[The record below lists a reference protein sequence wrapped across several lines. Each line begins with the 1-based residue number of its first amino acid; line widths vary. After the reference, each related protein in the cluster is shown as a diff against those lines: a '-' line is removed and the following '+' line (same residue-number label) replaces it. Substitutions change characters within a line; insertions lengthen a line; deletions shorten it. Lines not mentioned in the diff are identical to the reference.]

1 MNTFEFYKYIYD
13 RELNRRSKLDE
24 SINPIVGIISLLVA
38 FLSYF
43 FTYNEYYKI
52 IECNLIIW
60 VFIISI
66 ISCIAISIIFLV
78 KSYNNYLRGFD
89 YPNIAYLNLIRTYE
103 TKTLPEY
110 NSKVN
115 ESEKIDFENDLI
127 DRLVRI
133 ADENTKIND
142 NRSYS
147 MYIAKTFVII
157 ALTLLFLTTIII
169 ITKNSQLC

>member
-38 FLSYF
+38 YLSYF
-43 FTYNEYYKI
+43 FTNKEYSII
-52 IECNLIIW
+52 IECNIIIW
-60 VFIISI
+60 TFITLI
-66 ISCIAISIIFLV
+66 ISCVAISIVFLV

-89 YPNIAYLNLIRTYE
+89 YPNIAYLKLIRTFE
-103 TKTLPEY
+103 TQTLPEY
-110 NSKVN
+110 NSKVST
-115 ESEKIDFENDLI
+115 SEKIEFENDLI

-142 NRSYS
+142 TRAYS
-147 MYIAKTFVII
+147 MYVAKTFVII
-157 ALTLLFLTTIII
+157 ALTFLFLTTIII